1 MTLELLA
8 LVRQHGLYLAHTSRL
23 SVYVYT
29 VYLYTFMH
37 YIYIMLPFYTFST
50 QPREATDREGGA
62 LVHIDE
68 EISIPS
74 SSESSQDEEAQGGG
88 ASTSDIVWMKVKPIT
103 SLL

>member
-1 MTLELLA
+1 
-8 LVRQHGLYLAHTSRL
+8 
-23 SVYVYT
+23 
-29 VYLYTFMH
+29 
-37 YIYIMLPFYTFST
+37 MLPFYTFST
-50 QPREATDREGGA
+50 QPREATDRGEGGV

-88 ASTSDIVWMKVKPIT
+88 ASTSDIVWMKVKQIT